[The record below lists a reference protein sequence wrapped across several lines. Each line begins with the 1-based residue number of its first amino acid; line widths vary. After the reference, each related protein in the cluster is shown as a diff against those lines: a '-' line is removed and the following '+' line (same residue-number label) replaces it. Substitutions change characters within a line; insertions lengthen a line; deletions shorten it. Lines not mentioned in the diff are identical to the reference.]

1 MQGHLLWN
9 AGRTISDYL
18 EGNAS
23 ALLSGRNVLEL
34 GAGAGLP
41 GIVSAINGAS
51 TVVVTDYPDPD
62 LIENIAYNIET
73 CAEISDKSKVIA
85 AVRYS
90 LTMT

>member
-18 EGNAS
+18 EENAPT
-23 ALLSGRNVLEL
+23 LLRDRNVLEL

-51 TVVVTDYPDPD
+51 KVVVTDYPDPD
-62 LIENIAYNIET
+62 LIDNIAHNVKT
-73 CAEISDKSKVIA
+73 CDEISDKSTIVA
-85 AVRYS
+85 AVR
-90 LTMT
+90 